1 MQRGKVVL
9 SGCPQVNFINKN
21 QNIVFTFMKTI
32 KIFLLVFRFALL
44 MNQIC
49 TGLENIPF
57 KLQLQLKIGS

>member
-44 MNQIC
+44 MNHRFAQVWKTFPLNYSC
-49 TGLENIPF
+49 N
-57 KLQLQLKIGS
+57 